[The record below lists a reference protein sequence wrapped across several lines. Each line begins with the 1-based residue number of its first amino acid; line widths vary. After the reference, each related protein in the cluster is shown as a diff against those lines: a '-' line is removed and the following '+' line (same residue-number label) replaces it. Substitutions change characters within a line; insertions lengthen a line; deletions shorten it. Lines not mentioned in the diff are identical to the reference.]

1 MNRWR
6 FPKGFIEKIASRHGS
21 VLLGPYKEDSA
32 RDRCSELGKETPA
45 TQGDHDRGRGC
56 GGSGGE
62 RMSSSKNVAEI
73 PRLKPR
79 KPKSYI
85 ELGWG
90 ADTPQAPYT
99 AAL

>member
-6 FPKGFIEKIASRHGS
+6 FPKGFIEKIASRQGS

-32 RDRCSELGKETPA
+32 GVRCSELGKETPA
-45 TQGDHDRGRGC
+45 TQGDHDWGWGWT
-56 GGSGGE
+56 GSE
-62 RMSSSKNVAEI
+62 RLSSSKNVVEV

-79 KPKSYI
+79 KSKSYI

-99 AAL
+99 ATL